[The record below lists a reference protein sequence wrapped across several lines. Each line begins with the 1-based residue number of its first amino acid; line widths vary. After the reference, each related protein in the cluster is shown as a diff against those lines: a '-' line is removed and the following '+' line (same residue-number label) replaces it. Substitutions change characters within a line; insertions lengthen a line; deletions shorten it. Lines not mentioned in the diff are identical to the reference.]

1 MREYLIILT
10 VVVGGLVLSGCAGGE
25 AVQRSPEI
33 NAIDRVTQVCKVYD
47 ATLRSLAVMK
57 PRLSEEQIATVDQWR
72 PILNGICTGEV
83 PDVAAES
90 LLDTMEKA
98 LFELSKI
105 KEDS

>member
-10 VVVGGLVLSGCAGGE
+10 VVVGGLFLSGCA
-25 AVQRSPEI
+25 APDNSPEV
-33 NAIDRVTQVCKVYD
+33 NAINRVTQACATYD
-47 ATLRSLAVMK
+47 ATLRSLALIK

-83 PDVAAES
+83 PDVAADN

>member
-1 MREYLIILT
+1 MRKLL
-10 VVVGGLVLSGCAGGE
+10 LVIPIVLAACTAPDN
-25 AVQRSPEI
+25 SPEV
-33 NAIDRVTQVCKVYD
+33 NAINRVTQACATYD
-47 ATLRSLAVMK
+47 ATLRSLALMK
-57 PRLSEEQIATVDQWR
+57 PRLSEDQIATVDQWR

-83 PDVAAES
+83 PDVAADN

>member
-1 MREYLIILT
+1 MRKFL
-10 VVVGGLVLSGCAGGE
+10 LVIPIVLAACTGPDN
-25 AVQRSPEI
+25 SPEV
-33 NAIDRVTQVCKVYD
+33 NAINRVTQACATYD
-47 ATLRSLAVMK
+47 ATLRSLALIK

-83 PDVAAES
+83 PDVAADN